1 METGGFPTLDIDPSS
16 LNFKC
21 FPFGSPAGWTSS
33 GLRAPHTGGWAG
45 SPDGTCRGH
54 WLIPLLKKKTILLCI
69 VQARNSSNFV
79 RHPYAGA
86 LLSSARADVK
96 IFIRRHCWR
105 NKSSGPCTVVIPVQS
120 TVREFHTSL
129 PCRRTSPLDTSCNS
143 LLGNCTKK
151 KKRRVISG
159 AMLLEKKEN
168 TICALTVPA
177 QAFKS
182 DEHQCSSSRA
192 STSLPCRRTSPLD
205 TSCNSLLGNC
215 THKKKNDVSS
225 QGPCCSKKKKENTI
239 CALTV
244 PAQAFK
250 SADHQCSSSRASA
263 TRYVL
268 SLYLPKHSNLP
279 NINARLREHPQHDM
293 CSHCTCPSIQ
303 I

>member
-1 METGGFPTLDIDPSS
+1 MHVIL
-16 LNFKC
+16 
-21 FPFGSPAGWTSS
+21 
-33 GLRAPHTGGWAG
+33 APVHA
-45 SPDGTCRGH
+45 
-54 WLIPLLKKKTILLCI
+54 ILLCI

-96 IFIRRHCWR
+96 IFIRRHCWG
-105 NKSSGPCTVVIPVQS
+105 NKSSGLCTVVIPVQS

-143 LLGNCTKK
+143 LLGNCTH
-151 KKRRVISG
+151 
-159 AMLLEKKEN
+159 E
-168 TICALTVPA
+168 
-177 QAFKS
+177 
-182 DEHQCSSSRA
+182 
-192 STSLPCRRTSPLD
+192 
-205 TSCNSLLGNC
+205 
-215 THKKKNDVSS
+215 KKNDVSS

-250 SADHQCSSSRASA
+250 SAEHQCSSSRASA

-279 NINARLREHPQHDM
+279 NINARLREHPQPTSRM
-293 CSHCTCPSIQ
+293 PHCVACHPCR
-303 I
+303 

>member
-1 METGGFPTLDIDPSS
+1 MHVIL
-16 LNFKC
+16 
-21 FPFGSPAGWTSS
+21 
-33 GLRAPHTGGWAG
+33 APVHA
-45 SPDGTCRGH
+45 
-54 WLIPLLKKKTILLCI
+54 ILLCI

-120 TVREFHTSL
+120 TAREFHTSL
-129 PCRRTSPLDTSCNS
+129 PCRRTSPLDTSC
-143 LLGNCTKK
+143 T
-151 KKRRVISG
+151 
-159 AMLLEKKEN
+159 
-168 TICALTVPA
+168 
-177 QAFKS
+177 
-182 DEHQCSSSRA
+182 
-192 STSLPCRRTSPLD
+192 
-205 TSCNSLLGNC
+205 SLLGNC
-215 THKKKNDVSS
+215 THKKKTTCHLR
-225 QGPCCSKKKKENTI
+225 GHAARKKKENTI

-250 SADHQCSSSRASA
+250 SAEHQCSSSRASA

-303 I
+303 ICRTSMLVFESIRNRRAESTLRRISSLQMTPMHSHSSRSSSSRHSCKEVCA

>member
-1 METGGFPTLDIDPSS
+1 MHVIL
-16 LNFKC
+16 
-21 FPFGSPAGWTSS
+21 
-33 GLRAPHTGGWAG
+33 APVHA
-45 SPDGTCRGH
+45 
-54 WLIPLLKKKTILLCI
+54 ILLCI

-143 LLGNCTKK
+143 LLGNCTHK

-159 AMLLEKKEN
+159 AMLLE
-168 TICALTVPA
+168 
-177 QAFKS
+177 
-182 DEHQCSSSRA
+182 
-192 STSLPCRRTSPLD
+192 
-205 TSCNSLLGNC
+205 
-215 THKKKNDVSS
+215 
-225 QGPCCSKKKKENTI
+225 KKKENTI

-303 I
+303 SAEHQCSSSRASATDEPNATLRRMSSLQMTPMHSHSSRSSSSRHSCKEVCA